1 MASSNRRYKN
11 IRHKKTGKFAGS
23 FLSCALLAQ
32 ASASEALVKAINA
45 AT

>member
-1 MASSNRRYKN
+1 MASSNRRCKN
-11 IRHKKTGKFAGS
+11 NGHKKTGKFAGS

-32 ASASEALVKAINA
+32 ASASEALVEAINA